1 MCCSC
6 ISYEKRIRGILTIV
20 LLVYY
25 PIEPVVQMAVTSF
38 LHTASARIVDTV
50 STSTTIDSPLR
61 FVLVDNDVELCNNNG
76 IGHISHSLTLDS
88 AYTLVSNSTTPCR
101 GCNNSDN
108 NTNNE
113 GACKCCK
120 VAILMFG
127 MPPKQSKKQRQANDS
142 GRYES
147 SRIDF
152 PMLCTSK
159 EGNQQQ
165 AALIPNLL
173 QHIQIKYVTSITEV
187 VKYLAYAPSLPTHLQ
202 PLDGIFVLGMGN
214 LLSSGQNSSMEF
226 THVSLLC

>member
-1 MCCSC
+1 MS
-6 ISYEKRIRGILTIV
+6 
-20 LLVYY
+20 
-25 PIEPVVQMAVTSF
+25 ASF

-50 STSTTIDSPLR
+50 STVTDSSPLR
-61 FVLVDNDVELCNNNG
+61 FVLVDNDIELHNNNG
-76 IGHISHSLTLDS
+76 IGHISHSLAMDV
-88 AYTLVSNSTTPCR
+88 AYSLVSNSSTPCR

-127 MPPKQSKKQRQANDS
+127 TEPKQSKKQRCAN
-142 GRYES
+142 GTNEY
-147 SRIDF
+147 SRIEF

-159 EGNQQQ
+159 ERKNTQQH
-165 AALIPNLL
+165 LPNLL

-187 VKYLAYAPSLPTHLQ
+187 VKYLAYSPSLPTHLR

-214 LLSSGQNSSMEF
+214 LLSSGQNSNMEL
-226 THVSLLC
+226 THLCKFVEFVLNSLLY